1 MEFDQ
6 ETHDK
11 IVIMAKDI
19 KFIRERLSDGKETF
33 KEHKGMF
40 VEYDKRIR
48 ILEGNQQ
55 LLTGKVALLVMGIGA
70 AVLGGV
76 HILIWVLEK
85 MMGR

>member
-1 MEFDQ
+1 MEIDQ

-11 IVIMAKDI
+11 ILIMAKDI

-33 KEHKGMF
+33 KEHKGIF
-40 VEYDKRIR
+40 KEHDKRIR
-48 ILEGNQQ
+48 LLEQDQ
-55 LLTGKVALLVMGIGA
+55 RLLTGKMAIIVIGIGA

-85 MMGR
+85 VMGK

>member
-40 VEYDKRIR
+40 IEHDKRIR
-48 ILEGNQQ
+48 LLEQDQ
-55 LLTGKVALLVMGIGA
+55 RLLTGKMAIIVIGIGA
-70 AVLGGV
+70 AVLGGA

-85 MMGR
+85 VMGR